1 MPATTPILQ
10 LPYPVPDDA
19 VDVPRDVQALAEAI
33 EAHGAFIV
41 AEVRWVAVLATPRGW
56 LPCDGAAVSR
66 TTYAK
71 LYAALADRFG
81 AGDGST
87 TFNVPDFR
95 GRVPVG
101 AGTGPGLTARAIA
114 TKWGVEAVLLTGA
127 QSGVNGNGGTGSEN
141 ASHTHQTPVY
151 LSDSGTGWAYASAAG
166 PAAIYLNAAPTGGQS
181 SNHQHA
187 LTNRSADTYHDNTQP
202 SLAVPAYIYAGS

>member
-10 LPYPVPDDA
+10 LPYPTPDDA

-95 GRVPVG
+95 GRAPVG
-101 AGTGPGLTARAIA
+101 AGTGPGLTARAVG
-114 TKWGVEAVLLTGA
+114 TKWGVEAVLLTGP
-127 QSGVNGNGGTGSEN
+127 QSGVNGNGLTSYERQ
-141 ASHTHQTPVY
+141 SHQHQTPVY
-151 LSDSGTGWAYASAAG
+151 LSDSGTAWAYASAGG
-166 PAAIYLNAAPTGGQS
+166 PAVIYLNAGPTS
-181 SNHQHA
+181 SQNANHDHA
-187 LTNRSADTYHDNTQP
+187 LTNRNADTAHDME
-202 SLAVPAYIYAGS
+202 SLALRSLELAAAL